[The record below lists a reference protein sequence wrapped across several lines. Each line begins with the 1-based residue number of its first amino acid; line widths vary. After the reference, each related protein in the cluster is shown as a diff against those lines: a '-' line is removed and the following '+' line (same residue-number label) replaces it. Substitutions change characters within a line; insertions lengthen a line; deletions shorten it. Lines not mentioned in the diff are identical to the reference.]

1 MNPKKELLWGLW
13 VTYDKKY
20 PSVCRVSMGPKIFAF
35 GLRPD
40 ENKAESKDHIGKR
53 LLSYFEPYEEVFT
66 GGPSFCFEGVWFGV
80 KDQTL

>member
-40 ENKAESKDHIGKR
+40 ENKAESKDHIEKG
-53 LLSYFEPYEEVFT
+53 F
-66 GGPSFCFEGVWFGV
+66 
-80 KDQTL
+80 